1 MLCINNGPATSK
13 LLLPFAEKVLR
24 AMPIFSKGE
33 CDTLWEEKDN
43 LKPYMEKYSLFCIFG
58 WFDFSGETT
67 THRHEVR
74 LENVFDKRSSY
85 LNLISVNDGVNV
97 CVAFLERKSM
107 KIFECGVVGAVFKS

>member
-1 MLCINNGPATSK
+1 MLCSNNGPATSK

-33 CDTLWEEKDN
+33 CDILWEEKDN
-43 LKPYMEKYSLFCIFG
+43 LKPYMENILILYFWMVRFLGK
-58 WFDFSGETT
+58 TT
-67 THRHEVR
+67 TRHHEVR

-107 KIFECGVVGAVFKS
+107 EIFNCGAVFKS

>member
-1 MLCINNGPATSK
+1 MT
-13 LLLPFAEKVLR
+13 R
-24 AMPIFSKGE
+24 
-33 CDTLWEEKDN
+33 
-43 LKPYMEKYSLFCIFG
+43 
-58 WFDFSGETT
+58 
-67 THRHEVR
+67 HHEVR